1 MALTLSLALQTVIVT
16 KEIILQNVV
25 VKSQQLEVVLKQ
37 HMGK

>member
-1 MALTLSLALQTVIVT
+1 MALTLSLALQIVIVT

-25 VKSQQLEVVLKQ
+25 VKSQQLEVVPKQ